1 MAFSVS
7 VYTDPGVYI
16 QEVLVPGQIN
26 IAGQA
31 AVTCLMGVGSR
42 SNQANDEAVV
52 RGLIEDEPL
61 TVAAGSPHNATL
73 EYRASG
79 SADTV
84 IKRNGVTLPG
94 SDVSFRP
101 ATVTSGGT
109 GADFSTNYAFGMQM
123 DTGNPV
129 TMAFFDS
136 EAFIHR
142 APVAAVAATEVIFP
156 GPIYWPTTGTPAA
169 GFRTT
174 MEVTGV
180 NWTGGAITVNG
191 LDATGAATGET
202 YSIVALNA
210 AAGNPS
216 IGRTGTIGTGNDLVS
231 ITSIVQDNTG
241 AGAVGTVTV
250 GVTTAAASPDVVD
263 AVSVR
268 GSQINVARAD
278 WDASGL
284 GGSYTAVQAEDLAL
298 AVNAGL
304 SSSGGVASAA
314 DLGYGAAYGSVAVSS
329 TPGVA
334 AGNLVVTSAAGVT
347 ATASDIRVFNAV
359 ASSSTGVGTFWT
371 DILTDHDEYDAA
383 SVITVSNGAYV
394 VGATYT
400 CSYVVRDADQGV
412 SGTGAAISGA
422 GGTVTLTAGSSAFL
436 ASDAGSYITIRNAA
450 NAGNNGRFLILSVP
464 GAAPTS
470 PTVTFANANAVN
482 EPAVPGVTWTTEP
495 ESDPLTNA
503 DVTDV
508 VMVGAF
514 AGTDNYVE
522 NTSFTA
528 AGDSIDW
535 NFPAT
540 GAQATFTGTA
550 TGAFTLAAN
559 DAIRLSIDNGTAFD
573 LQLIDMPANAQVLGY
588 VPQAAGAVAA
598 ADIVVNLN
606 ALLANSTGHGPR
618 QYRTV
623 ATQAAGV
630 ITLSSPL
637 RGTSSRIQIMPP
649 VGGALNDA
657 SATIFGT
664 NSNTT
669 DIVGV
674 GTRPTPGSTYFVT
687 YDYVRAASDYN
698 TIKQSFSLEQA
709 YATVGS
715 ITATNPLAKTA
726 MLAFSNGA
734 PSVITVQI
742 NNATNQPGSGDS
754 TGNPTISEVR
764 DALDAAARSS
774 VPTEMVLIDTAGTP
788 LANQVELYQHVE
800 NQSGPLEKNYRR
812 GYYGMT
818 SGTQIG
824 DKDTAGTLL
833 FRAGRTLQY
842 SANSPGR
849 GRATLLAPAQ
859 LAGMTISFQTSDG
872 TNVADHPVDG
882 TYLATALAAKLT
894 SLLSPSDAL
903 VRRTLSG
910 FDTGTVTNPLLKAE
924 RHQLANGGV
933 TVVTYDAGR
942 FILLDPIT
950 TERAGGAM
958 VSFEQI
964 QGTVM
969 RDNVTRKVEQAL
981 DTNIVGIVP
990 TDLTSFVI
998 DIKQVISSVLSG
1010 EISAGAIGPFRDS
1023 SGAARPIDVATDIQV
1038 SQDANDPTKFS
1049 FGYYYYLRYPA
1060 LRLFGQ
1066 YSVDNPFF
1074 QTS

>member
-52 RGLIEDEPL
+52 RGFIEDEPI
-61 TVAAGSPHNATL
+61 TPAAVSPHTTTL

-94 SDVSFRP
+94 SDVFFQP
-101 ATVTSGGT
+101 ATIQGT
-109 GADFSTNYAFGMQM
+109 GTVANFTTDYAFGMQM
-123 DTGNPV
+123 NTGSPV
-129 TMAFFDS
+129 TLAFFQS
-136 EAFIHR
+136 NAFIHR
-142 APVAAVAATEVIFP
+142 ATVSDADPDEFP
-156 GPIYWPTTGTPAA
+156 GPIYQPTEGGT
-169 GFRTT
+169 FNVS
-174 MEVTGV
+174 VTSDVGG
-180 NWTGGAITVNG
+180 WTGGVVTIYGTNAVGAGVSVAITPNP
-191 LDATGAATGET
+191 
-202 YSIVALNA
+202 
-210 AAGNPS
+210 AG
-216 IGRTGTIGTGNDLVS
+216 GTVHDNTVDFTT
-231 ITSIVQDNTG
+231 ITSIVKATVG
-241 AGAVGTVTV
+241 AATDTVTV
-250 GVTTAAASPDVVD
+250 GVSDGAAEAAAVGVL
-263 AVSVR
+263 
-268 GSQINVARAD
+268 GSQINIART
-278 WDASGL
+278 DAQWNANGA
-284 GGSYTAVQAEDLAL
+284 YNAVDAIDLAE
-298 AVNAGL
+298 AINAGL
-304 SSSGGVASAA
+304 SLASGTATAA
-314 DLGYGAAYGSVAVSS
+314 DLGYGAAYGSVAASS
-329 TPGVA
+329 TPLAINGV
-334 AGNLVVTSAAGVT
+334 LVLDTESTGAT
-347 ATASDIRVFNAV
+347 ATASDVRVFDAV
-359 ASSSTGVGTFWT
+359 DNSSTGAATFWLTT
-371 DILTDHDEYDAA
+371 DVLDAQ
-383 SVITVSNGAYV
+383 SVIGVSNGAYV
-394 VGATYT
+394 AGATYE
-400 CSYVVRDADQGV
+400 CSYVVRDADQGI
-412 SGTGAAISGA
+412 SGTAGAISGA
-422 GGTVTLTAGSSAFL
+422 GGTVTLT
-436 ASDAGSYITIRNAA
+436 DAGATFVTEDVGKYITIRNAA
-450 NAGNNGRFLILSVP
+450 NTGNDGRFLILSRP
-464 GAAPTS
+464 GATS
-470 PTVTFANANAVN
+470 VTFVNADAVN
-482 EPAVPGVTWTTEP
+482 EPAVPGVDWTTEP
-495 ESDPLTNA
+495 ESDSLTNE

-508 VMVGAF
+508 VMVGSF

-528 AGDSIDW
+528 AGDAVDW
-535 NFPAT
+535 NFPAI
-540 GAQATFTGTA
+540 GAQAVFLSGVTPAAGDYAGATFS
-550 TGAFTLAAN
+550 AN
-559 DAIRLSIDNGTAFD
+559 AAIRLSIDNGTAFD
-573 LQLIDMPANAQVLGY
+573 AVFCDLHPTLMPLGY
-588 VPQAAGAVAA
+588 TPR
-598 ADIVVNLN
+598 DISGLISTANIRDNLN
-606 ALLANSTGHGPR
+606 ALIANNVTNGPLAYRSAVDLSTLTLR
-618 QYRTV
+618 
-623 ATQAAGV
+623 
-630 ITLSSPL
+630 LSSQQ
-637 RGTSSRIQIMPP
+637 RGTSSRIQILPP
-649 VGGALNDA
+649 SGSTPVEADSPTGPVAAVPHVDE
-657 SATIFGT
+657 SADLLGT

-669 DIVGV
+669 DIMGV
-674 GTRPTPGSTYFVT
+674 GSRPTPGSTYFVT

-698 TIKQSFSLEQA
+698 LVRQSFSLEQA
-709 YATVGS
+709 YAAVGS
-715 ITATNPLAKTA
+715 ITTTNPLAKAA

-734 PSVITVQI
+734 PSIITIQI

-764 DALDAAARSS
+764 DALDASTRSS

-788 LANQVELYQHVE
+788 LANQIELYQHVE

-859 LAGMTISFQTSDG
+859 LAGMTISFSTSDG
-872 TNVADHPVDG
+872 TNVAADPVDG

-903 VRRTLSG
+903 IRRTLAN
-910 FDTGTVTNPLLKAE
+910 FDTTTITNPLLKAE

-958 VSFEQI
+958 PSFEQI

-981 DTNIVGIVP
+981 DSNIVGIVP

-998 DIKQVISSVLSG
+998 DIKQVVASVLSG

-1023 SGAARPIDVATDIQV
+1023 SGATRPIDIATDIEV
-1038 SQDANDPTKFS
+1038 SQDANDPTQFS
-1049 FGYYYYLRYPA
+1049 FNYYYYLRYPA